1 MAGNESKINKRNN
14 NFDNNF
20 NCSLFLISIRHM
32 MKKKLPR
39 ISEAKSRMT
48 QFESHEKWG
57 QRPSQPLPLRGAC
70 LIPCTG
76 HTSVCHSATDAN
88 EGYILVSKSSIFRTL
103 FPRLLKLYTVVYISW
118 CRSVLRWSSDS
129 RISPLVKETAKPET
143 ISTTSW
149 SCRCLKVYINSSI
162 SLHTTPVYWVW
173 VSVYRCLY
181 FVAAFSLNLHWSWL
195 QSCCILHQSTES

>member
-1 MAGNESKINKRNN
+1 M
-14 NFDNNF
+14 
-20 NCSLFLISIRHM
+20 
-32 MKKKLPR
+32 
-39 ISEAKSRMT
+39 
-48 QFESHEKWG
+48 
-57 QRPSQPLPLRGAC
+57 
-70 LIPCTG
+70 
-76 HTSVCHSATDAN
+76 
-88 EGYILVSKSSIFRTL
+88 SKSSIFRTL

-195 QSCCILHQSTES
+195 QSCCILQERAKPGIVLLKPRAWIWRCLDIYIYIYFRILLHTSPVYWVLVLTIPKCDSSQREAAFVSF